1 MIGLVVVVLSLIAA
15 PQFALSA
22 TPLSFVKLHPDGL
35 GLLAASDPNKVAAAD
50 LENLHDEEEE
60 GEDEGGKDTRSSM
73 FRSFSPFEPQCSVP
87 FLHFPAHVWLGASA
101 GGALSAPSPSKAKP
115 RSIDCNVK
123 ATKYLSRLDKLQ
135 NVTVK
140 CKSSCALNIGEADD
154 GWQVPTCSVPPLG
167 RHLRARAC
175 HALPPGVR
183 LRSVPRRL
191 VRLQGGLLRGG
202 HRRRRRSRDADVW
215 WASVESKGRQ
225 SCARRCPFVY
235 QLKGDAAGSSMHLKE
250 KHSSAVVSFVH
261 PKFLESRNK
270 LPQTAWRLLLN
281 LVYLSYEGFVVCGI
295 VVYALPIS
303 SLFF

>member
-15 PQFALSA
+15 PQFVLSA

-60 GEDEGGKDTRSSM
+60 GEEEGGKDTRS
-73 FRSFSPFEPQCSVP
+73 FGPQCS
-87 FLHFPAHVWLGASA
+87 FLFLRFPAHVWLGASA

-154 GWQVPTCSVPPLG
+154 GWQVPTCPVPPLG
-167 RHLRARAC
+167 RHLGARAC

-202 HRRRRRSRDADVW
+202 HRRRRRSRDADVR
-215 WASVESKGRQ
+215 WASVASKGRQ

-250 KHSSAVVSFVH
+250 KHSSAVVLFVH
-261 PKFLESRNK
+261 PKFLESRDK
-270 LPQTAWRLLLN
+270 LPQTNVA
-281 LVYLSYEGFVVCGI
+281 F
-295 VVYALPIS
+295 AA
-303 SLFF
+303 